1 MKTVAVSEET
11 KEDLRILI
19 KEIIDKK
26 PSISFDELCKKYG
39 GTEEEDNEWWIQGY
53 IQLPDTG
60 WLNNIDL

>member
-1 MKTVAVSEET
+1 MESVKITEET

-39 GTEEEDNEWWIQGY
+39 GETKEDNE
-53 IQLPDTG
+53 
-60 WLNNIDL
+60 